1 MMDMD
6 GNLIK
11 AENEHKKCHELLKLT
26 DSESETG
33 NETVLDPCNFAGIG
47 IDQSLSANLS
57 GSGREQENS

>member
-11 AENEHKKCHELLKLT
+11 AENEHKKCHELFELM

-33 NETVLDPCNFAGIG
+33 CETLLDPCNFAGIG
-47 IDQSLSANLS
+47 IDQNLSAKI
-57 GSGREQENS
+57 

>member
-11 AENEHKKCHELLKLT
+11 AENENKKCHELLELT

-33 NETVLDPCNFAGIG
+33 YETLLDPCNFAGIG
-47 IDQSLSANLS
+47 IDRNLLANLF
-57 GSGREQENS
+57 GSGQEQENP